1 MFCPNRLMCLPI
13 PMGVALAHNEK
24 PKGSGVL
31 QVVLGTPV
39 FLYVPLDYYPITYI
53 VCNHEQDNHP

>member
-1 MFCPNRLMCLPI
+1 
-13 PMGVALAHNEK
+13 MGVALAHNEK

-39 FLYVPLDYYPITYI
+39 FLLVSLDYYPLSHIVYI
-53 VCNHEQDNHP
+53 NEPLKPIFSYEPRR

>member
-1 MFCPNRLMCLPI
+1 
-13 PMGVALAHNEK
+13 MGVALAHNEK